1 MASYLVLPTPVGEVA
16 VRAEGGAITG
26 LFLKGQRHAPALSWE
41 ELPRETSDSL
51 LLAAKA
57 WLIRYFA
64 GENPPV
70 DLPLEPPGTAFQKAV
85 WALLTKIPYGKT
97 VTYGDLARRL
107 SSSPRAVGGA
117 VGRNPLR
124 TDGKGARSR
133 LLSILGIADG
143 EARTHAPVSGDIV
156 QAAFLCCFC
165 MVLLAVLLSL
175 VLLPLV

>member
-1 MASYLVLPTPVGEVA
+1 MASYLVLPTPVGGAA

-41 ELPRETSDSL
+41 ELPRQTADSL
-51 LLAAKA
+51 LLAANA

-70 DLPLEPPGTAFQKAV
+70 DLPLEPPGTAFQNAV
-85 WALLTKIPYGKT
+85 WALLTEIPYGKT

-117 VGRNPLR
+117 VGRNPI
-124 TDGKGARSR
+124 
-133 LLSILGIADG
+133 SILIPCHRCVGSDGSLTGYAGGVEKKKFLLELEGAD
-143 EARTHAPVSGDIV
+143 
-156 QAAFLCCFC
+156 
-165 MVLLAVLLSL
+165 LAGLYIPTRGTAL
-175 VLLPLV
+175 

>member
-1 MASYLVLPTPVGEVA
+1 MASYLVLPTPVGEAA
-16 VRAEGGAITG
+16 VRAEGGAVTG
-26 LFLKGQRHAPALSWE
+26 LFFKGQRHAPALSWE
-41 ELPRETSDSL
+41 GLPQKTDEPL

-57 WLIRYFA
+57 WLLRYFS

-117 VGRNPLR
+117 VGRNPI
-124 TDGKGARSR
+124 
-133 LLSILGIADG
+133 SILIPCHRVVGAG
-143 EARTHAPVSGDIV
+143 GSLTGYAGGL
-156 QAAFLCCFC
+156 AAKKF
-165 MVLLAVLLSL
+165 LLALEEEHVSASKANIQ
-175 VLLPLV
+175 PAPAGQGE

>member
-1 MASYLVLPTPVGEVA
+1 M
-16 VRAEGGAITG
+16 RAEGGAITG

-41 ELPRETSDSL
+41 ELPRETSDLL
-51 LLAAKA
+51 LLAANA

-85 WALLTKIPYGKT
+85 WALLTEIPYGKT

-117 VGRNPLR
+117 VGRNPI
-124 TDGKGARSR
+124 
-133 LLSILGIADG
+133 SILIPCHRVVGAG
-143 EARTHAPVSGDIV
+143 GSLTGYAGGL
-156 QAAFLCCFC
+156 AAKKF
-165 MVLLAVLLSL
+165 LLALSAQNIDDL
-175 VLLPLV
+175 SVSRMRMRADRTSLEQDHFAEHAEIDRLSAQR

>member
-1 MASYLVLPTPVGEVA
+1 MASYLVLPTPVGESA

-41 ELPRETSDSL
+41 ELPREASDSL
-51 LLAAKA
+51 LLAANA

-70 DLPLEPPGTAFQKAV
+70 DLPLEPPGTAFQRAV
-85 WALLTKIPYGKT
+85 WALLTEIPYGKT

-117 VGRNPLR
+117 VGRNPI
-124 TDGKGARSR
+124 
-133 LLSILGIADG
+133 SILIPCHRVVGAG
-143 EARTHAPVSGDIV
+143 GSLTGYAGGL
-156 QAAFLCCFC
+156 AAKKF
-165 MVLLAVLLSL
+165 LLALEEEQASASKANI
-175 VLLPLV
+175 PPAPAGQGE